1 MTHTGMTGGH
11 YGVKKTMAQVQRRGY
26 WKSWRQDVAR
36 YVKRCPECATY
47 RRGKP
52 PKLGQLQEMLMGA
65 PMERLGIDL
74 TGPWPKANNKVYI
87 LTCID
92 HFTKWADAIPIP
104 NKEAATVAKAL
115 VTKIFTSV
123 GTALQIL
130 SDRGKEFDNSMMIS
144 LCQLMGTDK
153 IRTTSYKASTNA
165 CVERLH
171 RSMNDMI
178 AKCVNDNQK
187 NWTEVLPHVMCAYRS
202 AVHNQP
208 VILRTCYSMDE
219 NYMHRSI

>member
-1 MTHTGMTGGH
+1 
-11 YGVKKTMAQVQRRGY
+11 
-26 WKSWRQDVAR
+26 
-36 YVKRCPECATY
+36 
-47 RRGKP
+47 
-52 PKLGQLQEMLMGA
+52 
-65 PMERLGIDL
+65 MERLGIDL

-130 SDRGKEFDNSMMIS
+130 SDRGKEIDNSLMIS

-202 AVHNQP
+202 AVHES
-208 VILRTCYSMDE
+208 TGYSPNMLF
-219 NYMHRSI
+219 YGR